1 MVDLISVTVPGTG
14 LRPQGGCTSPIHAV
28 RERTSTP
35 QTPAVTTELNRQ
47 DLAHKRKKLHSLSCS
62 HLQLQ
67 R

>member
-14 LRPQGGCTSPIHAV
+14 LWSQGGCPSPTHAV
-28 RERTSTP
+28 REHQRHRP
-35 QTPAVTTELNRQ
+35 PAVTTELNCQ
-47 DLAHKRKKLHSLSCS
+47 DLAHKRKKLLSFSCS